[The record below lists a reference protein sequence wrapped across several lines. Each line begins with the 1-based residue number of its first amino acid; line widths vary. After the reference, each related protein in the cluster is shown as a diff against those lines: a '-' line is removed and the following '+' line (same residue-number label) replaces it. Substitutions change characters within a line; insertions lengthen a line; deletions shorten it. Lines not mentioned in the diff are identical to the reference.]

1 MRAQEPSRKI
11 TKRSGGPGRLRAAD
25 GAQLLEF
32 AFVLPML
39 LVLAVG
45 AFDFGRA
52 YNLKQKLTNAA
63 REGARIATN
72 QPTADLTST
81 SCPST
86 SSSGPCTVGAVRN
99 AVVNYLNSENLG
111 TSFIATNPTLTGPLK
126 WTYPSTTT
134 GAPILV
140 IERSVL
146 VPVTVGGT
154 TTVAVSTR
162 VTLNYPFSWG
172 FAQVIRLLVP
182 SASYSGSFTIST
194 DVLMKNL
201 T

>member
-1 MRAQEPSRKI
+1 MRGQGPSRKI
-11 TKRSGGPGRLRAAD
+11 TKRIGGLGKLGAAD

-32 AFVLPML
+32 AFMLPLL
-39 LVLAVG
+39 LVLVVG
-45 AFDFGRA
+45 VFDFGRA

-63 REGARIATN
+63 REGARIASN
-72 QPTADLTST
+72 QPTADLSST

-86 SSSGPCTVGAVRN
+86 GASGPCTIGATRN

-111 TSFIATNPTLTGPLK
+111 TSFINTNPTLTGPLM
-126 WTYPSTTT
+126 WTYYSTTS

-154 TTVAVSTR
+154 TTIAVSTR

-182 SASYSGSFTIST
+182 SASYAGSFAIST
-194 DVLMKNL
+194 NVVMKNL
-201 T
+201 R